1 MDDAPQLAARRRRSP
16 TADLHAGAQYA
27 ARQVDEARAPMP
39 LWLSELLADPG
50 LGAEVVAGHAG
61 VDRRGP
67 IRWAHISELPDPTPW
82 LEGGELLL
90 TTGLGVKDSDDLQ
103 HRFVAGV
110 AERGIVALGFS
121 MGVSL
126 PDVPPGMLAACD
138 EFELPLFTMPYEIPF
153 IAVSRRVAHHAFEE
167 HYATLRRAVDLHRQV
182 LATVIAEDGL
192 EGVLTTVARAMPGA
206 ALVVLDFAGA
216 ELARVDPS
224 QVADG
229 LDAAEL
235 GRACTPRERGREA
248 IHHAD
253 RWLRA
258 GGITLGD
265 HTDGRMVAVSREP
278 LLEHEVLLFEQGVA
292 GVSLELARHRSVRDA
307 HRSRLDELLEEVAA
321 GRTTATMIERALDRL
336 GAKPMEQYRVLAF
349 GRPPHVTD
357 AALCTVIEDA
367 LVPLCPPLVGH
378 LDGVVHAIVPE
389 PSEAAE
395 AVAAALERR
404 GWPNIHLG
412 RSRAKSELDA
422 LRAALRE
429 AHVALRLDDPAT
441 IRDVDT
447 LGLPG
452 LLAGIRDDLGAGDFV
467 TQVLGPVLDHD
478 RDSSSQLIATL
489 RAYLA
494 HGCRPGPAA
503 EQLCVHRHTLSYRL
517 DRIRE
522 LTGRDPRA
530 GEHLIEYGLALEL
543 LERPT
548 P

>member
-1 MDDAPQLAARRRRSP
+1 
-16 TADLHAGAQYA
+16 
-27 ARQVDEARAPMP
+27 MP

-67 IRWAHISELPDPTPW
+67 IRWAHISELLDPTPW

-90 TTGLGVKDSDDLQ
+90 TTGLGVKDSEELQ
-103 HRFVAGV
+103 RRFVAGV
-110 AERGIVALGFS
+110 AERGIVALGFA

-138 EFELPLFTMPYEIPF
+138 ELDLPLFTLPYEIPF

-167 HYATLRRAVDLHRQV
+167 RYATLRHAVDLHRQV
-182 LATVIAEDGL
+182 LAGVIGEEGL
-192 EGVLTTVARAMPGA
+192 DGVLGTVARAMPTA
-206 ALVVLDFAGA
+206 ALIVLDFTGA

-224 QVADG
+224 QVAAD
-229 LDAAEL
+229 LDAATL
-235 GRACTPRERGREA
+235 WQAAPRERSREDVEQDGRWWRVGA
-248 IHHAD
+248 
-253 RWLRA
+253 
-258 GGITLGD
+258 ITLGD
-265 HTDGRMVAVSREP
+265 HTDAVMIAVSQEP

-292 GVSLELARHRSVRDA
+292 GVSLELARHHSVRDA
-307 HRSRLDELLEEVAA
+307 HRTRLDELLEEVTA
-321 GRTTATMIERALDRL
+321 GRITTTLVERALDRL
-336 GAKPMEQYRVLAF
+336 GAKPMERYRVLAF
-349 GRPPHVTD
+349 SRPTRIPD

-367 LVPLCPPLVGH
+367 LVTLGAPLVGH
-378 LDGVVHAIVPE
+378 LDGIVHAIVPD
-389 PSEAAE
+389 PSDAAE
-395 AVAAALERR
+395 AVAAALDRR
-404 GWPNIHLG
+404 GWPDVHIG
-412 RSRAKSELDA
+412 RSRAKTEWEA

-429 AHVALRLDDPAT
+429 AHVAIHLDSSAT
-441 IRDVDT
+441 IRDVDS
-447 LGLPG
+447 LGLSG
-452 LLAGIRDDLGAGDFV
+452 LLAGIRDDLGAADFV

-478 RDSSSQLIATL
+478 REGSSNLIATL
-489 RAYLA
+489 RAYLS

-522 LTGRDPRA
+522 LTGRDPRS

>member
-1 MDDAPQLAARRRRSP
+1 
-16 TADLHAGAQYA
+16 
-27 ARQVDEARAPMP
+27 MP

-61 VDRRGP
+61 VDQRGP

-90 TTGLGVKDSDDLQ
+90 TTGLGVKDSEELQ

-110 AERGIVALGFS
+110 AERGIVALGFA

-138 EFELPLFTMPYEIPF
+138 ELDLPLFTLPYEIPF

-167 HYATLRRAVDLHRQV
+167 RYATLRRAVDLHRQV
-182 LATVIAEDGL
+182 LAGVIGEEGL
-192 EGVLTTVARAMPGA
+192 DGVLNTVARAMPNA
-206 ALVVLDFAGA
+206 ALTVLDFTGA

-224 QVADG
+224 RIADD
-229 LDAAEL
+229 LDATDL
-235 GRACTPRERGREA
+235 WQTCPRDRSRETVE
-248 IHHAD
+248 HAG
-253 RWLRA
+253 RWLRSGA
-258 GGITLGD
+258 ITLGD
-265 HTDGRMVAVSREP
+265 HTDGLMVAISQEP

-292 GVSLELARHRSVRDA
+292 GVSLELARHRSVREA
-307 HRSRLDELLEEVAA
+307 HRTRLDELLEEVAA
-321 GRTTATMIERALDRL
+321 GRTTSTMIERALDRL
-336 GAKPMEQYRVLAF
+336 GAKPMEQYRILAF
-349 GRPPHVTD
+349 SRPPHIAD

-367 LVPLCPPLVGH
+367 LVSLGAPLVGH

-389 PSEAAE
+389 PSDAAE
-395 AVAAALERR
+395 TIVAALARR
-404 GWPNIHLG
+404 GWPNVHLG

-429 AHVALRLDDPAT
+429 AHVALHLDDQAT
-441 IRDVDT
+441 IRDVDS

-452 LLAGIRDDLGAGDFV
+452 LLAGIRDDLGAADFV
-467 TQVLGPVLDHD
+467 TQILGAVLEHD
-478 RDSSSQLIATL
+478 RDGSGQLIATL

-503 EQLCVHRHTLSYRL
+503 DELCVHRHTLSYRL

-530 GEHLIEYGLALEL
+530 GEHLIEYGLALKL
-543 LERPT
+543 LERHNP
-548 P
+548 